1 MVRELVDGVFDLE
14 LSLETEAGARTF
26 HSVAFAAPH
35 GVVLVDTGVPGQA
48 DDVAAALDEAGFD
61 LADVELVLFTHQD
74 GDHVGAASELLERT
88 DALTAAHRTAAP
100 YVDGREHP
108 IKGDAADRY
117 PPVPVDIEL
126 VEGVGFAAA
135 NGLFEVVETP
145 GHAPGHVSL
154 YNPESHLLLAGDA
167 LTVEDGAVQ
176 RPNQQFT
183 PDPETAADSIRRLAQ
198 YDVERVL
205 CFHGGYVEAS
215 SDDLRAVAGGM

>member
-1 MVRELVDGVFDLE
+1 MVREVVDGVFDLE
-14 LSLETEAGARTF
+14 LSLETEEGARTF
-26 HSVAFAAPH
+26 HPVAFAAPH

-61 LADVELVLFTHQD
+61 LADVELVVFTHQD

-108 IKGDAADRY
+108 IKSDTDDRY
-117 PPVPVDIEL
+117 PPVSVDVEL
-126 VEGVGFAAA
+126 VEGVGFAAS

-167 LTVEDGAVQ
+167 LTVEDGAV
-176 RPNQQFT
+176 
-183 PDPETAADSIRRLAQ
+183 
-198 YDVERVL
+198 
-205 CFHGGYVEAS
+205 
-215 SDDLRAVAGGM
+215 